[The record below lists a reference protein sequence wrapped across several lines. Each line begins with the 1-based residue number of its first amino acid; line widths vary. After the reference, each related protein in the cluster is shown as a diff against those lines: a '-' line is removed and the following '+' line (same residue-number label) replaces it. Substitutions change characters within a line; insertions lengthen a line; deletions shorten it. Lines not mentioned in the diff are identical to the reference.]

1 MRTPRRLGY
10 AFVAFLAVASLAGWN
25 GVASAGT
32 RTQTYSPP
40 FKRGAQGGDSFNLVS
55 SDPSSGRVMVARGYP
70 FFNPFSCGGSR
81 GGWVTLRVPVR
92 ARAPISSVQVDFTDA
107 LVDSYSFI
115 TASVRRGGRY
125 LGSKEREGPIGGSG
139 RIGVRLDQGTA
150 AEGSRGKGDFGGGA
164 P

>member
-40 FKRGAQGGDSFNLVS
+40 FKRGAQGGDSFNYVY
-55 SDPSSGRVMVARGYP
+55 SDPGSGQVMVARGYP
-70 FFNPFSCGGSR
+70 VFNPFSCGSSR

-92 ARAPISSVQVDFTDA
+92 ARARISSVEVDFTNA

-125 LGSKEREGPIGGSG
+125 LGSREREGPVGGSG
-139 RIGVRLDQGTA
+139 KVTVRLDPGTA
-150 AEGSRGKGDFGGGA
+150 AKGSM
-164 P
+164 